1 MKRVY
6 VTIEL
11 ADNADF
17 DPASDDDLDLLA
29 EDVLHLLPGVASATV
44 YTSAADLS
52 ADEP

>member
-11 ADNADF
+11 ADTADF
-17 DPASDDDLDLLA
+17 DTASDDDLDVLA

-44 YTSAADLS
+44 YTTVADLN
-52 ADEP
+52 ADEA